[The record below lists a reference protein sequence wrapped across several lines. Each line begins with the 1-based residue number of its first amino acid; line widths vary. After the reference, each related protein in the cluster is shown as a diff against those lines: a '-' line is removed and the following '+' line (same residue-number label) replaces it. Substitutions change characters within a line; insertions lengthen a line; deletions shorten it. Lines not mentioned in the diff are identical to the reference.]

1 MKRADELIYVW
12 PPTMQVLELQNEM
25 EKSRESAVAKERQLA
40 AAVAALAQN
49 PALPYAAA
57 SSPLPTANNSGALP
71 PNDASSPFAMPNG
84 GASPGGPAPSQ
95 AANALQT
102 MMNRAQT
109 AAPGYAKVMMEN
121 LMGMGLSGAS
131 NSGGVAG
138 TPPPRPYG
146 LAGRNGE
153 EEYR

>member
-1 MKRADELIYVW
+1 
-12 PPTMQVLELQNEM
+12 MQVLELQNEM
-25 EKSRESAVAKERQLA
+25 EKSRESAAAKERQLA

-49 PALPYAAA
+49 PPLPYATA
-57 SSPLPTANNSGALP
+57 SSPLPTAANNSSALT
-71 PNDASSPFAMPNG
+71 PNDASSPFMPNG

-121 LMGMGLSGAS
+121 LMGMGLSGVS
-131 NSGGVAG
+131 NSGGLAG

-153 EEYR
+153 EDYR